1 MSWFDQNQNQ
11 PWATCSLTQAGLVR
25 VISNPVIDAAAPTQ
39 AEAIAL
45 LKLSTESNT
54 HHQFWSD
61 THPLTA
67 ISPSL
72 RDRIRGHN
80 QVTDAYLLAL
90 TIHNDGRFVTFDR
103 GVESLAPKGSPEHDV
118 LLILKP

>member
-1 MSWFDQNQNQ
+1 MNWFDQNQDQ
-11 PWATCSLTQAGLVR
+11 PWATCSLTQAGFVR

-45 LKLSTESNT
+45 LKLSTDSNI
-54 HHQFWSD
+54 HHQFWAD
-61 THPLTA
+61 TLPLTA

-90 TIHNDGRFVTFDR
+90 AIHNDGRFVTFDR
-103 GVESLAPKGSPEHDV
+103 GVESLAPKDSPEHDV